1 MLRLTVAAAQRADP
15 RFIELLKNSEAFFNC
30 RMQCCFNDKFRS
42 LLCLHEG
49 AHGYFA
55 REVGARNIKFH
66 GPEMFWDSRP
76 EYDCPAISKSSL
88 SWDEPRGGFDAE
100 VAKANLAGF
109 ICRREMSDT
118 PNDEIAI
125 SADFA
130 VSRERFNRHIGA
142 GEDAFKLCGTI
153 PAPTPILPT
162 LAVKAPEETT
172 GSRSA
177 SENSSPVSLNSLET
191 K

>member
-1 MLRLTVAAAQRADP
+1 
-15 RFIELLKNSEAFFNC
+15 
-30 RMQCCFNDKFRS
+30 
-42 LLCLHEG
+42 
-49 AHGYFA
+49 
-55 REVGARNIKFH
+55 
-66 GPEMFWDSRP
+66 MFWDSRP
-76 EYDCPAISKSSL
+76 EYDCPAISKSSV

-130 VSRERFNRHIGA
+130 VCRERFNRYIGA

-172 GSRSA
+172 GSRNNFYS
-177 SENSSPVSLNSLET
+177 
-191 K
+191 